1 MGAFDKQPITFTQG
15 KGWFKTLQQFAADSH
30 FKLYHVDSNHDD
42 YGGITLVNG
51 WEGWLSVSIFS
62 FDSDR
67 QFRLL
72 SGMLHNPNIAVQ
84 SGQIYKAATVPNSV
98 DGYIGYSMV
107 GAGTDTWYDNEH
119 GMITNGAF
127 YIYGDTNAGKDTWF
141 NVSGL
146 ASY

>member
-30 FKLYHVDSNHDD
+30 FKVFHVDSNHDD

-51 WEGWLSVSIFS
+51 WEGWLSVNIFS
-62 FDSDR
+62 LDSDR
-67 QFRLL
+67 QFRLF
-72 SGMLHNPNIAVQ
+72 SGMIHNPKLAVAKDQ
-84 SGQIYKAATVPNSV
+84 TYKVATLPNGV
-98 DGYIGYSMV
+98 DGYIGFSLV
-107 GAGTDTWYDNEH
+107 GAGSDSWFAAQQGMLTNGTFYVHGLDGCGADTWL
-119 GMITNGAF
+119 
-127 YIYGDTNAGKDTWF
+127 

>member
-30 FKLYHVDSNHDD
+30 FKLYHVDNNHDD

-51 WEGWLSVSIFS
+51 WEGWLSVNIFS

-72 SGMLHNPNIAVQ
+72 NGVIHNPKLAVAKDQ
-84 SGQIYKAATVPNSV
+84 TYKVATLPNGV
-98 DGYIGYSMV
+98 DGYIGFSLV
-107 GAGTDTWYDNEH
+107 GAGSDTWFAAQQ
-119 GMITNGAF
+119 GMLTNGAF
-127 YIYGDTNAGKDTWF
+127 YVHGLDGCGIDTWL